1 MKKQSLIK
9 GSLILGIAGILTRF
23 LGIFFRW
30 PLFMLI
36 GDEGVGYYQMV
47 YPLYMF
53 FIAMASGIPIAM
65 SKMISESNAI
75 NDIKTS
81 FQVVKES
88 AILTIF
94 IGTGTSLILFFFS
107 KQIIN
112 FLNWDYK
119 AYYSL
124 IGISF
129 APMII
134 SFVTVLRGF
143 FQGFQNMTPSA
154 ISQILEQIG
163 RVVFGVGLSYIL
175 LEKGIEFSAGAAS
188 FGATAGGILAG
199 LFLYFQYRKT
209 KKSFKIIKVKSNPD
223 ILTKILKISIP
234 ISLGATVGTIMSLI
248 DSILVPQ
255 KLLQAGFNKTQS
267 TILYAQLTG
276 KASVIVN
283 IPLTLSIALCTSLI
297 PIIAESYV
305 LKRREEIKSKVNLSI
320 KMSAVI
326 AVPCMFG
333 LFFMAEPIMRF
344 ILPGRSEGGNILKY
358 LSLSIPFIIITQTTT
373 SILQSV
379 GSYIIPIIN
388 LLIGCIFKIILT
400 IVLVPISYINIYGAV
415 IASVSAYVIV
425 AILNVIAMKKKLG
438 LKLNP
443 YDNFVKPSYASIFM
457 IIGVLLSYSYLFKNT
472 SSNGVSCLLSILLG
486 VIIYIMGII
495 ILKIFNIKN
504 DKKIIKRAK
513 KPLKKT

>member
-1 MKKQSLIK
+1 
-9 GSLILGIAGILTRF
+9 
-23 LGIFFRW
+23 
-30 PLFMLI
+30 
-36 GDEGVGYYQMV
+36 
-47 YPLYMF
+47 
-53 FIAMASGIPIAM
+53 
-65 SKMISESNAI
+65 
-75 NDIKTS
+75 
-81 FQVVKES
+81 
-88 AILTIF
+88 
-94 IGTGTSLILFFFS
+94 
-107 KQIIN
+107 
-112 FLNWDYK
+112 
-119 AYYSL
+119 
-124 IGISF
+124 
-129 APMII
+129 
-134 SFVTVLRGF
+134 
-143 FQGFQNMTPSA
+143 
-154 ISQILEQIG
+154 
-163 RVVFGVGLSYIL
+163 
-175 LEKGIEFSAGAAS
+175 
-188 FGATAGGILAG
+188 
-199 LFLYFQYRKT
+199 
-209 KKSFKIIKVKSNPD
+209 
-223 ILTKILKISIP
+223 
-234 ISLGATVGTIMSLI
+234 MSLI

-326 AVPCMFG
+326 AIPCMFG

-443 YDNFVKPSYASIFM
+443 YENFVKPSYASIFM

-486 VIIYIMGII
+486 VIIYTMGII

>member
-94 IGTGTSLILFFFS
+94 IGTGTSLILFLFS

-163 RVVFGVGLSYIL
+163 RVVFGVGFAYIL
-175 LEKGIEFSAGAAS
+175 LQKGIEFSAGAAS
-188 FGATAGGILAG
+188 FGATAGGILAA

-255 KLLQAGFNKTQS
+255 KLLQAGFNKTQA

-326 AVPCMFG
+326 AIPCMFG

-486 VIIYIMGII
+486 VIIYIIGII

>member
-94 IGTGTSLILFFFS
+94 IGTGTSLILFLFS

-163 RVVFGVGLSYIL
+163 RVVFGVGLAYIL
-175 LEKGIEFSAGAAS
+175 LQKGIEFSAGAAS

-326 AVPCMFG
+326 AIPCMFG

-400 IVLVPISYINIYGAV
+400 IVLVSISYINIYGAV

-504 DKKIIKRAK
+504 DRKIIKRAK